1 MFKAKARAV
10 RLRPVPFWA
19 GRVSWVKI
27 RVNVRV
33 RARFLLSVMV
43 WLLFRYCN
51 AAKFSLWIHL
61 S

>member
-1 MFKAKARAV
+1 M
-10 RLRPVPFWA
+10 
-19 GRVSWVKI
+19 SWVKI
-27 RVNVRV
+27 RVNVMV

-51 AAKFSLWIHL
+51 AAKFSLWILL

>member
-1 MFKAKARAV
+1 MFKARAV

-27 RVNVRV
+27 RINVRV

-51 AAKFSLWIHL
+51 AAKFSLWILL